1 MVLVLIELDI
11 SCSALLPVHYI
22 SYLWCCCVIIVFVGL
37 FTVDV
42 FVCLLFTAGTSSRCV
57 VGSGDKIFFFF
68 LLCFLFFFAFFCLFF
83 LDFVGTGRKGS

>member
-22 SYLWCCCVIIVFVGL
+22 SYLWCCCIIIVFVGL

-42 FVCLLFTAGTSSRCV
+42 FVYLFV
-57 VGSGDKIFFFF
+57 VYRGERAPGVVWLVVVTKFSFFFF
-68 LLCFLFFFAFFCLFF
+68 LLCFYVFFFFAFCLFF
-83 LDFVGTGRKGS
+83 WTA